1 MHQAALPLAEMNP
14 GMRPTEAL
22 NERRDIL
29 EGTSEA
35 SENGLEKE
43 GTDSGWAVPLVP
55 TVSHPTP

>member
-1 MHQAALPLAEMNP
+1 MNP

-29 EGTSEA
+29 EGTSED

>member
-1 MHQAALPLAEMNP
+1 MLQAALPSTEMNP

-22 NERRDIL
+22 NECRDIL

-43 GTDSGWAVPLVP
+43 GTDFGWAAPLVP